1 MDNEFLLDDDSDD
14 ESDTD
19 VLAAE
24 FLSDPSA
31 LLVEDKPEP
40 VVKLDTSDMGKT
52 IADALSGA
60 TATQTAAFR
69 ALAQEFISAQP
80 KATAAPISKADI
92 AARNQQIANAFLDTS
107 GDTDVL
113 ELIRGFVK
121 PMLDE
126 GIASTLRTVRP
137 EADNLAAGQG
147 ERLVRDFKRDIK
159 DSVNEKLYSKYEAE
173 IDKLVPDSQ
182 YAGLAAASPARRKAF
197 FEEIEDRVHGR
208 VYKAALNDKTP
219 RGQSAGSVGGVSK
232 NKLQDA
238 LSALP
243 KEEQREGA
251 RMAKAFARS
260 KGLVE
265 GTPEYI
271 KAFNTKLQD
280 YVEG

>member
-1 MDNEFLLDDDSDD
+1 MDNDLLLDDDSDD
-14 ESDTD
+14 ETD
-19 VLAAE
+19 QDLLAAE
-24 FLSDPSA
+24 FLSDPS
-31 LLVEDKPEP
+31 VVVPEEKPEP
-40 VVKLDTSDMGKT
+40 VVKLDASDIGKT
-52 IADALSGA
+52 IADALKGQSSDNIA
-60 TATQTAAFR
+60 SLRTLAA
-69 ALAQEFISAQP
+69 EFMSNQP
-80 KATAAPISKADI
+80 KADAPKMTREQI
-92 AARNQQIANAFLDTS
+92 AARNMQISNALIDTT
-107 GDTDVL
+107 GDIDVL
-113 ELIRGFVK
+113 EVLRGFVK

-173 IDKLVPDSQ
+173 IDKLVPESK
-182 YAGLAAASPARRKAF
+182 YAAIASATPAQRKAF
-197 FEEIEDRVHGR
+197 FEEIEDRSHGR
-208 VYKAALNDKTP
+208 VYKAALNSTTP
-219 RGQSAGSVGGVSK
+219 RGQSAGSVGGTSK

-238 LSALP
+238 LAALP

-251 RMAKAFARS
+251 RMAKSFARA

-271 KAFNTKLQD
+271 KAYNAKLQD